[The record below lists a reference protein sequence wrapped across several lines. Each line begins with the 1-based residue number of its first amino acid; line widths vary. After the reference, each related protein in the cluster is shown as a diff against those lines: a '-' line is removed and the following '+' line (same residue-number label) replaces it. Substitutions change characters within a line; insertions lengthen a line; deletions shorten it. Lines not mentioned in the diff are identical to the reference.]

1 MEFWALENADDA
13 TLIFFFCCICLFFS
27 VAAFVS
33 LFDWIKNRK
42 KKMSEKIELKF
53 IEDFTP
59 YPGGRARSTGDNS
72 AEEFYE
78 DVLQKKFKQ
87 AIDEDKVLSIDLD
100 GAAGYAGSF
109 LDEAFGR
116 LGHEFGLE
124 ECKKRLEIV
133 GKEGR
138 YDEDIFQSIEE
149 WSVDGI
155 HYNSPL
161 AKGKELKER
170 NYFTSVKNNKNG
182 KKK

>member
-1 MEFWALENADDA
+1 M
-13 TLIFFFCCICLFFS
+13 
-27 VAAFVS
+27 
-33 LFDWIKNRK
+33 
-42 KKMSEKIELKF
+42 EKIKLKF

-59 YPGGRARSTGDNS
+59 YPGGRSRSTGSNS

-87 AIDEDKVLSIDLD
+87 AVDEDKVLSIDLD

-124 ECKKRLEIV
+124 ECKNRLEFV
-133 GKEGR
+133 SNEEPYLR
-138 YDEDIFQSIEE
+138 EDIFQSIEE
-149 WSVDGI
+149 WAVDGV
-155 HYNSPL
+155 HYNSAL
-161 AKGKELKER
+161 AKGKELKES
-170 NYFTSVKNNKNG
+170 NYFTSVKNNKSG